1 MPPETIDWFQNLS
14 ADRSHSHRQLDELC
28 RRFGQSWRES
38 RPPRIDAFI
47 SAAAA
52 DARRPL
58 LLRLLPLDLE
68 ARWHYARTAETVD
81 RSADDSNAQDELPLR
96 PRLEDYVHRF
106 STILRLEELPADL
119 IAHEYRVRHR
129 WGDRPDHAEYVSRF
143 SAQSDSIVA
152 SLNQVDAELADKGQ
166 AAKSP
171 LAATLPQGS
180 SHGDSGQKHPVVA
193 GYEILSVLG
202 RGGMGVVYR
211 ARQVRLNR
219 MVALKMILSG
229 SLASPEEINRFRS
242 EAEAAAK
249 LDHAGIVPI
258 FEVGGD
264 GDQHYF
270 SMAYIEG
277 KNLADQLARGPLAPR
292 DAAEMVERIAAAV
305 EYAHQ
310 HGIIHRDLKPRNILL
325 TVDGLPKITDF
336 GLAKNLEAD
345 QGQTASGQILGTP
358 GYMSPEQAQG
368 KISAT
373 GKHSDVYSLGAILY
387 CLLTGRPPFQAQGAI
402 ETLRQVVECEPVS
415 PRLLNAAVTRD
426 LETICLRCLAK
437 DPAQRLASAQAL
449 ADELGRTLRG
459 EPIRS
464 RRIGPVAR
472 VWRWARRK
480 PLAAALC
487 LAVVVLCVSLW
498 AAGHFAGRANRGQQ
512 LTAALGEF
520 EMALDGLTLAGEPL
534 TNLDAMATRI
544 EALSPQ
550 RAAQAR
556 SRLSQSYASVIEQ
569 ALAAPKLADAEL
581 SEIETAI
588 GLLERRDPGRS
599 QGLRA
604 ALDDRRSQWQSVFDL
619 QPPFAK
625 AREVF
630 DVATVAD
637 GQKLSWRPGG
647 AAEEEQLPPRRLL
660 TSVACQGDVALE
672 ATFAETWQSAS
683 EIGLVLNGAGDGGY
697 SFVLRLSPQA
707 RLHDSEEMAAAA
719 PQTFADA
726 RDTAGFISEEIWR
739 NGVALVRRTRATSD
753 LPEGPLRVSARRQ
766 RDELSLQINSLPPLK
781 FFDPFTLAG
790 GGFFGLRWPSAV
802 HLASLRALNRSQPR
816 RRSGLQDADVAYDE
830 GRFSDALALYQ
841 KQLVT
846 GADGDVRQEARYKS
860 ALCLAVLNRGEEA
873 SDAFEV
879 LSGESGDRWP
889 PLAGCQ
895 LWVARLR
902 QQRGN
907 DAEAIFENL
916 SGRFSVEQLAA
927 LAPADVRDEIMRSYG
942 SEFYSLSSVL
952 RFTAKRVEH
961 AERALAIGKLLNAD
975 SADNLKLAWNLMC
988 GYEARGDIDRAL
1000 ELAASLARQNPSYAY
1015 AQRRYVRLLCLAG
1028 KTREALDVVEGILRQ
1043 APTELLGFRQT
1054 MLLERSRVNATM
1066 GALEDAETDVDMLL
1080 SQPLAEDIER
1090 EYLTS
1095 YAYLLQGSLRDR
1107 RGDTAGAQNAWR
1119 EGLTRL
1125 RQLAARSGLATA
1137 GWLCLQILGSLTG
1150 DLTDDDAEQCFE
1162 HMLADA
1168 AAAPLVR
1175 VALPLIGR
1183 QAYIKTFRQMWR
1195 SSRGR
1200 ALADDF
1206 AFDRLTIRQRYQ
1218 LPLELAGAEFVRL
1231 EAFGGEWSP
1240 RQEDLVN
1247 QTAHDLYL
1255 AIVERGALR
1264 KAQLAQLALGWKGIR
1279 GALGWS
1285 AAAPALEPDLRARLA
1300 YVFAHRYLKLGQQ
1313 ADAEALFREASTALP
1328 DSPAAKLARAD
1339 LDLLAAGHGLLVIE
1353 SGAPRAVDV
1362 SIGPQ
1367 GAEAAP
1373 LSIDRDGQASLS
1385 PGKYRLTFAESQDD
1399 LTIAPDEIE
1408 LTVAAQRV
1416 ARIRDRWRPAPA
1428 GQSLPGLA
1436 PRPSVFPGLGRWQV
1450 ETRQARGVTVA
1461 ARSPDGRQLAVAGL
1475 DGRIRLYATD
1485 TMSLAGILAGHELA
1499 VSALAY
1505 QPGGTHLATGSSD
1518 GSVRIWRMPGG
1529 QIERV
1534 LRGHTSTVNCVT
1546 WSSDG
1551 GLLAS
1556 GGDWHDPTVRLWQA
1570 NGERLATVDAG
1581 SDVRSVAVHPD
1592 GRWLAAAIFSK
1603 DVRLWHAD
1611 GKAGPTLV
1619 GHSGIV
1625 ESVAFSPDGQWLAS
1639 GAADQTVRLWQTTR
1653 WATAAEIGAADA
1665 GITAIA
1671 WSGDGKSFAVGT
1683 WSGNM
1688 SVYATRDRV
1697 PLWQRKVNGP
1707 ARSINWSLDNTELT
1721 TFTTWARASSW
1732 QAADG
1737 QAGALAE
1744 WRAPQAT
1751 AVTCSMDGRLFAVA
1765 DFETISMSDIAGQ
1778 VARVIKTPATGWLA
1792 FDSRHE
1798 HLASLSWEGNL
1809 QVWRV
1814 TDGSPAWK
1822 CPETAGPQRA
1832 CAFSAD
1838 GQQIAAVGDDRVV
1851 RVWAVTGELIGELA
1865 AQDDAV
1871 LALAFSPDGHTLA
1884 VGLGDKQKQARLWQL
1899 RPPRAGPVLS
1909 GHLGGI
1915 STIAWSA
1922 DGSRLATAGHDNAI
1936 RLWHSDGRPGP
1947 VMDPK
1952 RGWQASV
1959 AFSPDG
1965 QWLAAFG
1972 FDSRCRLWHVD
1983 GTAGPVIDR
1992 SIATNSSVAFNKET
2006 GNLLVLGR
2014 DSTVRTFRP
2023 TDGEW
2028 LSTTVL
2034 LPLGRNMTIGS
2045 SGQLQALSPG
2055 AADDLLYYVETPE
2068 RGYRMLSPSEFQQ
2081 AIRHSP

>member
-28 RRFGQSWRES
+28 RRFGQSWRDS

-52 DARRPL
+52 DGRRPL

-81 RSADDSNAQDELPLR
+81 RSADDSNAHDELPLR

-171 LAATLPQGS
+171 LAATLPLGS
-180 SHGDSGQKHPVVA
+180 SHDDSGQKHPVVA
-193 GYEILSVLG
+193 GYEILGVLG

-277 KNLADQLARGPLAPR
+277 KNLADQLARGPLTPR
-292 DAAEMVERIAAAV
+292 DAAEMVEQIAAAV

-325 TVDGLPKITDF
+325 TVDGQPKITDF

-368 KISAT
+368 KISAA

-387 CLLTGRPPFQAQGAI
+387 LPADRQAAVSGPGAI

-520 EMALDGLTLAGEPL
+520 ETALEGLTLTGKPL
-534 TNLDAMATRI
+534 TNLDALAKRI
-544 EALSPQ
+544 QALSPQ

-556 SRLSQSYASVIEQ
+556 SRLNQSYANVIEQ
-569 ALAAPKLADAEL
+569 ALEAP
-581 SEIETAI
+581 
-588 GLLERRDPGRS
+588 
-599 QGLRA
+599 
-604 ALDDRRSQWQSVFDL
+604 
-619 QPPFAK
+619 
-625 AREVF
+625 
-630 DVATVAD
+630 
-637 GQKLSWRPGG
+637 
-647 AAEEEQLPPRRLL
+647 
-660 TSVACQGDVALE
+660 
-672 ATFAETWQSAS
+672 
-683 EIGLVLNGAGDGGY
+683 
-697 SFVLRLSPQA
+697 
-707 RLHDSEEMAAAA
+707 
-719 PQTFADA
+719 
-726 RDTAGFISEEIWR
+726 
-739 NGVALVRRTRATSD
+739 
-753 LPEGPLRVSARRQ
+753 
-766 RDELSLQINSLPPLK
+766 
-781 FFDPFTLAG
+781 
-790 GGFFGLRWPSAV
+790 
-802 HLASLRALNRSQPR
+802 LASLRALNRSQPR
-816 RRSGLQDADVAYDE
+816 RRSDLQVADMAYDE

-841 KQLVT
+841 KQLAT

-860 ALCLAVLNRGEEA
+860 ALCLGALNRGEEA
-873 SDAFEV
+873 SDAFEA
-879 LSGESGDRWP
+879 LSGEPGDRWP

-902 QQRGN
+902 QQRDN

-916 SGRFSVEQLAA
+916 SGRFSVEQLAV

-961 AERALAIGKLLNAD
+961 AERALAIGKLLNAE
-975 SADNLKLAWNLMC
+975 SADNLTLAWNLMS
-988 GYEARGDIDRAL
+988 GYEARGDFDRAL
-1000 ELAASLARQNPSYAY
+1000 ELARSLGRLNPWNAY
-1015 AQRRYVRLLCLAG
+1015 AQRRYVRLFCLAG

-1080 SQPLAEDIER
+1080 SQPLAEDLER

-1150 DLTDDDAEQCFE
+1150 DLTDDGAEQCFE

-1195 SSRGR
+1195 SPRGR

-1206 AFDRLTIRQRYQ
+1206 AFDRLTVRQRYQ

-1240 RQEDLVN
+1240 RQEGSVN

-1264 KAQLAQLALGWKGIR
+1264 KAQLAQLALGWKGIH

-1313 ADAEALFREASTALP
+1313 ADAEALFREAITALP

-1367 GAEAAP
+1367 GGEAAP
-1373 LSIDRDGQASLS
+1373 LSIDRDGQASLP
-1385 PGKYRLTFAESQDD
+1385 PGKYRLAFATPQDD
-1399 LTIAPDEIE
+1399 LAIAPDEIE
-1408 LTVAAQRV
+1408 LSVAAQCV
-1416 ARIRDRWRPAPA
+1416 ARITDRWQPAPP

-1450 ETRQARGVTVA
+1450 ETCQARGVTVA

-1518 GSVRIWRMPGG
+1518 GNVRIWRMPGG

-1534 LRGHTSTVNCVT
+1534 LRGHTSTVNCLA

-1556 GGDWHDPTVRLWQA
+1556 GGDWHDPTVRLWQVG
-1570 NGERLATVDAG
+1570 GERLATVDAG
-1581 SDVRSVAVHPD
+1581 SDVRSVAIHPA

-1625 ESVAFSPDGQWLAS
+1625 ESVAFSPDGQWLA
-1639 GAADQTVRLWQTTR
+1639 
-1653 WATAAEIGAADA
+1653 
-1665 GITAIA
+1665 
-1671 WSGDGKSFAVGT
+1671 
-1683 WSGNM
+1683 
-1688 SVYATRDRV
+1688 
-1697 PLWQRKVNGP
+1697 
-1707 ARSINWSLDNTELT
+1707 
-1721 TFTTWARASSW
+1721 
-1732 QAADG
+1732 
-1737 QAGALAE
+1737 
-1744 WRAPQAT
+1744 
-1751 AVTCSMDGRLFAVA
+1751 
-1765 DFETISMSDIAGQ
+1765 
-1778 VARVIKTPATGWLA
+1778 
-1792 FDSRHE
+1792 
-1798 HLASLSWEGNL
+1798 
-1809 QVWRV
+1809 
-1814 TDGSPAWK
+1814 
-1822 CPETAGPQRA
+1822 
-1832 CAFSAD
+1832 
-1838 GQQIAAVGDDRVV
+1838 
-1851 RVWAVTGELIGELA
+1851 
-1865 AQDDAV
+1865 
-1871 LALAFSPDGHTLA
+1871 
-1884 VGLGDKQKQARLWQL
+1884 
-1899 RPPRAGPVLS
+1899 
-1909 GHLGGI
+1909 
-1915 STIAWSA
+1915 
-1922 DGSRLATAGHDNAI
+1922 
-1936 RLWHSDGRPGP
+1936 
-1947 VMDPK
+1947 
-1952 RGWQASV
+1952 
-1959 AFSPDG
+1959 
-1965 QWLAAFG
+1965 AFG

-1992 SIATNSSVAFNKET
+1992 SIATNSSVAFHRET

-2028 LSTTVL
+2028 LSATLL
-2034 LPLGRNMTIGS
+2034 LPLGRNVTIGS

-2055 AADDLLYYVETPE
+2055 AEDELLYYVETPE
-2068 RGYRMLSPSEFQQ
+2068 RGYRMLSPSQFQQ